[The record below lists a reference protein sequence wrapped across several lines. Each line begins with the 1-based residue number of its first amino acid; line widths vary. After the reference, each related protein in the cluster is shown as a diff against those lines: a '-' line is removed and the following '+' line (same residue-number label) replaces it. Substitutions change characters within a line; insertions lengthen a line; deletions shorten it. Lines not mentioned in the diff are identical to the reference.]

1 MCVCV
6 FVCVRVYTRVYNL
19 YDHIK
24 SVTSVMCLEAKLT
37 CAPSLAPLLG
47 YILTCLG
54 NHKYEYMHMQ
64 SMNVTDTH
72 VGFVYKYI

>member
-1 MCVCV
+1 MCVYV
-6 FVCVRVYTRVYNL
+6 FMSVRVYTRVYNL

-24 SVTSVMCLEAKLT
+24 SVTSVMCLEAKLM

-54 NHKYEYMHMQ
+54 NQQCKYMHMQ
-64 SMNVTDTH
+64 SMNVTNTH
-72 VGFVYKYI
+72 VGFVYKYT